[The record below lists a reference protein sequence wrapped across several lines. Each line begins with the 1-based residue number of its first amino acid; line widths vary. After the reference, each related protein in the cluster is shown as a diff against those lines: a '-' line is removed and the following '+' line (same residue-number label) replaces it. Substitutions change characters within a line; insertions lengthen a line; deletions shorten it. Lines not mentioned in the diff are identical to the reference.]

1 MRINTLLWV
10 AGSAVALTSCN
21 WDKSTPGYT
30 YMDDMY
36 RSPSHQTYE
45 PGTAKEPVEGTV
57 PRGYVPYTI
66 PNSNEGYAA
75 SRANT
80 EVPAMYAAL
89 DAESGKQLYTQFCS
103 HCHGEKGDG
112 NGILMQREKILG
124 IPGYGADKLPDITPG
139 SIYHVIMYGKNNM
152 GSHASQLNYEE
163 RWKIIK
169 YVWKLRMDQVP
180 GAAPAAA
187 DTTVA
192 QPAA

>member
-1 MRINTLLWV
+1 MILWV
-10 AGSAVALTSCN
+10 AGCAVALSSCN
-21 WDKSTPGYT
+21 MDKSTPGYT

-45 PGTAKEPVEGTV
+45 PGTARTPVEGTV

-80 EVPAMYAAL
+80 EVPAYYETL
-89 DAESGKQLYTQFCS
+89 DAEAGKQLYTQFCS

-169 YVWKLRMDQVP
+169 YVWKLRQDQAP
-180 GAAPAAA
+180 GAAAATPAEPAA
-187 DTTVA
+187 
-192 QPAA
+192 